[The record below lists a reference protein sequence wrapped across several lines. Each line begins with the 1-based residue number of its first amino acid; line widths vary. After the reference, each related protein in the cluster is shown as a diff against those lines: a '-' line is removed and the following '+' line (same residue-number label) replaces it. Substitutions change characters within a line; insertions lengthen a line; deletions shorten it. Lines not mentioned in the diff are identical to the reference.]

1 MVKQI
6 EITSRYIGFR
16 VPIKMFNTLK
26 SIADT
31 EGKLISEIVREKLNK
46 EPEAKE
52 KIITKIKTITK
63 KIPLEVIQLGT
74 CSICKKPMTWRL
86 PEEKKTLD
94 SLVNKKRYY
103 HGVCEKEK

>member
-1 MVKQI
+1 MVRI
-6 EITSRYIGFR
+6 A
-16 VPIKMFNTLK
+16 VPVYQKLLK
-26 SIADT
+26 LASEKACTIADAS
-31 EGKLISEIVREKLNK
+31 LSLMK

-63 KIPLEVIQLGT
+63 KIPLEEIQLGT
-74 CSICKKPMTWRL
+74 CSICKKPITWTL
-86 PEEKKTLD
+86 PRDKKTLD